1 MARVKGGMKFR
12 KNFGKNEKNEKN
24 EKSIFFQKF
33 INFNSKFAIK
43 SINLNNFFIEVT
55 RRAG

>member
-43 SINLNNFFIEVT
+43 SINLK
-55 RRAG
+55 